1 MQKVVRVLSLK
12 EQTAAEMKRAKTG
25 ARVNDEK
32 QSFGGNCRIGLDW
45 GVREKK
51 SVLTKDERH

>member
-32 QSFGGNCRIGLDW
+32 QVQTAVESGEQCPHSSRM
-45 GVREKK
+45 
-51 SVLTKDERH
+51 T